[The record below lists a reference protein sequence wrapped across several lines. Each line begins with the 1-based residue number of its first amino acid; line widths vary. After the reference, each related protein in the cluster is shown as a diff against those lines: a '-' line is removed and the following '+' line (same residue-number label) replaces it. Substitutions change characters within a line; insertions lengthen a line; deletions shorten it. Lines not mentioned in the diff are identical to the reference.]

1 MTKSKN
7 KPWPPKPRKTRR
19 MRKTRSAHKPPPW
32 TVTHAPKKAGRL
44 PTKRPLMATKAATR
58 DRRPVAGTRSAGGT
72 PIGDFSALERM
83 PGVTVSEKSVS
94 FPYPGTP
101 SGVRI
106 AVHASSR
113 RVAEAAAMQLSNL
126 PLSHQL
132 SAAKSR
138 YYLGMTQTIFE
149 AYKGMEKHY
158 RAYRMDAIVRGCIN
172 ALAYWSTKESF
183 DTVLEPVGEGLT
195 PEQQQQ
201 AIDANLPL
209 KQWIDKINL
218 RVDLDHVLR
227 VAIIKA
233 KIYGKAG
240 FEIELNQKKEPGR
253 LISLPLLS
261 LFDLRPN
268 VNEDWELEG
277 FWWRGQKNFY
287 APGELLYFTNNSL
300 ESDYEGISDI
310 EPVLDDVETRAKIR
324 IEDLKEAA
332 TTLWAGIAIHSLDVD
347 RLPAGLTDAD
357 VQAIIDTHI
366 ASLRPGKHIATDNR
380 WAIQVIDLKPDLQ
393 SLVAVKND
401 LDQEIIGNFQV
412 PKFILNR
419 TEQVN
424 RATSY
429 TQLESFVDGPI
440 TDIQRWIQRVVEQ
453 QWYDPL
459 TRLYLK
465 TPNGQDPPV
474 RVRHRWREIRTTDFF
489 QLLTA
494 VAAAYD
500 GGLGMVDKEKAY
512 ELMRDGASA
521 KFDPAELAETEQTE
535 PTGQ

>member
-1 MTKSKN
+1 
-7 KPWPPKPRKTRR
+7 
-19 MRKTRSAHKPPPW
+19 
-32 TVTHAPKKAGRL
+32 
-44 PTKRPLMATKAATR
+44 
-58 DRRPVAGTRSAGGT
+58 
-72 PIGDFSALERM
+72 
-83 PGVTVSEKSVS
+83 
-94 FPYPGTP
+94 
-101 SGVRI
+101 
-106 AVHASSR
+106 
-113 RVAEAAAMQLSNL
+113 MQLSGL
-126 PLSHQL
+126 PLSRQL
-132 SAAKSR
+132 SAAKSK
-138 YYLGMTQTIFE
+138 YYLGMTQTIYE

-158 RAYRMDAIVRGCIN
+158 RAYRMDAIVRRCIN
-172 ALAYWSTKESF
+172 ALAYWATKEGF
-183 DTVLEPVGEGLT
+183 DTVLEAVGEGLT
-195 PEQQQQ
+195 PEQQQKV
-201 AIDANLPL
+201 IDANLPL
-209 KQWIDKINL
+209 KQWVDKINL
-218 RVDLDHVLR
+218 RVRPGHVLR

-233 KIYGKAG
+233 EIYGKAG
-240 FEIELNQKKEPGR
+240 FEIELTETQKKEPNR

-268 VNEDWELEG
+268 VNDDWVLEG

-287 APGELLYFTNNSL
+287 APGELLYFMNNSL
-300 ESDYEGISDI
+300 ESDFEGISDI

-324 IEDLKEAA
+324 VEDLKEAA

-357 VQAIIDTHI
+357 VQAIIDAHI

-380 WAIQVIDLKPDLQ
+380 WVIQVIDLKPDLQ

-440 TDIQRWIQRVVEQ
+440 TDIQSWIGETLEQ
-453 QWYDPL
+453 QWYEPL
-459 TRLYLK
+459 TRTYLK
-465 TPNGQDPPV
+465 VPEGQDPPV

-494 VAAAYD
+494 AAAAYD
-500 GGLGMVDKEKAY
+500 GGLGFIDQAKAY
-512 ELMRDGASA
+512 ELIRDGPGA
-521 KFDPAELAETEQTE
+521 KFDTAELAETQQSE